1 MLEVLQVFATSNP
14 KQQKGQALSF
24 VFVVILME
32 LGVATCFFLGLCIH
46 LNLANIVSSYELF
59 IPLARTKAC
68 LFCCCCYK

>member
-1 MLEVLQVFATSNP
+1 VLEILQVFTTSNP

-32 LGVATCFFLGLCIH
+32 LGVAARFFFGLCIP
-46 LNLANIVSSYELF
+46 LILANLVSSYELF
-59 IPLARTKAC
+59 IPLARTRAC